1 MRTQHI
7 HPLQSI
13 LAISLGL
20 IIAFLSSKIWLLL
33 WIALTVI
40 AIGVLSQRISLLIHQ
55 SWMFLAKLL
64 SAIVPKIL
72 LTIIYFLILS
82 PLAILKKAMS
92 KADPLSLKDNSNSL
106 FKDHVQTYDPKSF
119 ENPW

>member
-20 IIAFLSSKIWLLL
+20 IIAFLSTKIWLLL
-33 WIALTVI
+33 WIALIVI

-55 SWMFLAKLL
+55 GWMFLAKLL
-64 SAIVPKIL
+64 SNVVPKIL
-72 LTIIYFLILS
+72 LSIIYFMVLT
-82 PLAILKKAMS
+82 PLALIKKAIS
-92 KADPLSLKDNSNSL
+92 KTDALSLKNNSNSL
-106 FKDHVQTYDPKSF
+106 FKDHIQSYDPESF